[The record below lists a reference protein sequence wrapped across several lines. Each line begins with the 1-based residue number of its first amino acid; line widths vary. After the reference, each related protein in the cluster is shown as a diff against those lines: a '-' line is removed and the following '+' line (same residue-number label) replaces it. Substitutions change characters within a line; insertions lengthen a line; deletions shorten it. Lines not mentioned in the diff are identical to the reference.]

1 MSVEISD
8 IFEKNVLYNTKFV
21 ALRLAVMSDLKSIY
35 IGVEFQTIIFC
46 YWIMLF
52 INELISEFISEL

>member
-35 IGVEFQTIIFC
+35 IVV
-46 YWIMLF
+46 
-52 INELISEFISEL
+52 

>member
-52 INELISEFISEL
+52 ISELISEFISEL